1 MINSVTKSDL
11 LRISDRKANSQSKI
25 KRRLIKMA
33 NREENIKK
41 IGAEL
46 EAMSDDE
53 LEQVAGGTYNNT
65 AADSRALNELGLGI
79 SGRSALE
86 CFWIPTFHKAASEVA
101 NVFSKYGISVD
112 QSWGAVSNVY
122 KYKGKTISRQE
133 AFQIVSKA
141 VGKPMP
147 NIEY

>member
-1 MINSVTKSDL
+1 
-11 LRISDRKANSQSKI
+11 
-25 KRRLIKMA
+25 MA
-33 NREENIKK
+33 TREENLKK
-41 IGAEL
+41 INEQL
-46 EAMSDDE
+46 EKLSD
-53 LEQVAGGTYNNT
+53 EQLDNVAGGTYNNT

-79 SGRSALE
+79 PGRSALE

-147 NIEY
+147 KIEY